1 MPLAAEIILGIFTN
15 MRSLKIIFFSL
26 LFQMPLFGKT
36 QIMKL
41 DFDSVYL
48 ICKYNDLKK
57 RIKKDESK
65 QDAEIKMAVIDSLK
79 KIRHDTILISHQ
91 LIYDYHGE
99 ANDLVKANK
108 VSFFDQRTNKMV
120 LHIEKTKE
128 GKKGQVLFYL
138 YRDADTKKE
147 LYELIIKSWQEF

>member
-1 MPLAAEIILGIFTN
+1 MRFLKAASILFLFLAAIPC
-15 MRSLKIIFFSL
+15 SA
-26 LFQMPLFGKT
+26 

-41 DFDSVYL
+41 DFDSVYV

-57 RIKKDESK
+57 RIKKDETK
-65 QDAEIKMAVIDSLK
+65 EDAEIKMAVIDSLK
-79 KIRHDTILISHQ
+79 KTRPDTILISHQ
-91 LIYDYHGE
+91 LIYDYHEE

>member
-1 MPLAAEIILGIFTN
+1 MTFLRQLFLFLILLSIHDACA
-15 MRSLKIIFFSL
+15 
-26 LFQMPLFGKT
+26 

-41 DFDSVYL
+41 DFDSVYV

-57 RIKKDESK
+57 RIKKDETK
-65 QDAEIKMAVIDSLK
+65 EDAEIKMSVIDSLK
-79 KIRHDTILISHQ
+79 KTRPDTILISHQ
-91 LIYDYHGE
+91 LIYDYHEE